1 MEEQQNPKFRYLLFD
16 LDGTLTDPYEGI
28 TKSFQY
34 ALAAYGIEAKQEDLL
49 FVIGPPLIDCFCNVY
64 GFDREKGEEA
74 VAKYRERF
82 SVKGWREN
90 RLLGGV
96 DKMLSSLKESG
107 KVISLATSK
116 PFVFAKKIIEEFD
129 IAKYFDVVVGAEFD
143 GSVSSKPQVIEKV
156 LSQLG
161 SPDLSEVVMIGDREH
176 DILGAKKCGIKSIGV
191 RVGYAAE
198 DELEK
203 AGADYIIDTI
213 EELTEFLL

>member
-1 MEEQQNPKFRYLLFD
+1 MEQQKLKFKYLLFD

-34 ALAAYGIEAKQEDLL
+34 ALAAYDIEAKQEDLL

-107 KVISLATSK
+107 KVIALATSK
-116 PFVFAKKIIEEFD
+116 PFVFAQKIIEEFD

-161 SPDLSEVVMIGDREH
+161 NPDLSEVVMIGDREH
-176 DILGAKKCGIKSIGV
+176 DIIGAKKCGIKSIGV

-198 DELEK
+198 NELEN
-203 AGADYIIDTI
+203 AGADYIMDTI
-213 EELTEFLL
+213 EELTDFLL

>member
-1 MEEQQNPKFRYLLFD
+1 MREKRQNFKYLLFD

-34 ALAAYGIEAKQEDLL
+34 ALDYYGIEAKQEDLL
-49 FVIGPPLIDCFCNVY
+49 FVIGPPLIDSFCGFY

-82 SVKGWREN
+82 SVVGWREN
-90 RLLGGV
+90 RLLDGV
-96 DKMLSSLKESG
+96 QEMLSSLKESR
-107 KVISLATSK
+107 KVVALATSK
-116 PFVFAKKIIEEFD
+116 PYVFAEKIIAEFD
-129 IAKYFDVVVGAEFD
+129 IARYFDVTVGADFE
-143 GSVSSKPQVIEKV
+143 GNISSKAQVITKV
-156 LSQLG
+156 LTELG
-161 SPDLSEVVMIGDREH
+161 NPDLSEVVMIGDREH

-198 DELEK
+198 GELEN
-203 AGADYIIDTI
+203 AGADFIIDTI